1 MIKRLRAGWK
11 RALGYFRRNG
21 ISAAAWAVV
30 ERLLQEKQQSGYRY
44 EPPSQEELLR
54 QRREAEGRKG
64 SSGKNPPLFSVV
76 VPAYETPPVFLRA
89 LLDSMQAQTWPH
101 WQLVIADAGSTDT
114 VKRVV
119 EEREDA
125 RIRYVKLA
133 ENLGIAANTN
143 EALKEV
149 KGTYAGLLDHDDFL
163 TPDALY
169 EMARALKE
177 SEMRG
182 IRPVLLYSDEDKC
195 DGSGQNFYEPH
206 RKPDFNLDLLLS
218 NNYICHFLMLRT
230 DVFRS
235 LKERSGFD
243 GAQDY
248 DLVLRAA
255 AGVLYGEPEA
265 AYVHV
270 PKVLYHWRCHET
282 STASNP
288 ESKRYAYEA
297 GKRALADFC
306 AAQGWKVQVEDTR
319 HLGFYAVRYLPDILE
334 VRTDVAAVAFPLP
347 PRRGRLRS
355 GIYDR
360 KGPDGALVMRYE
372 GMPRHFSGYMH
383 RAVLQQ
389 DVEAADVRTMRVRR
403 EESIKRGSGERA
415 GESPGR
421 ENFRLE
427 EELEKAQEAVRQ
439 GADPA
444 ETSVAFCR
452 KIRRMGYRICWDP
465 YGKA

>member
-149 KGTYAGLLDHDDFL
+149 KGTYAGLLDHDDLL
-163 TPDALY
+163 TPDAPY

-177 SEMRG
+177 SETRG

-255 AGVLYGEPEA
+255 AGVLSGEPEA

-415 GESPGR
+415 GERRGR
-421 ENFRLE
+421 EQLLLE
-427 EELEKAQEAVRQ
+427 GELEKAQEAVRQ

>member
-149 KGTYAGLLDHDDFL
+149 KGTYAGLLDHDDLL

-177 SEMRG
+177 SETRG

-255 AGVLYGEPEA
+255 AGVLSGEPEA

-347 PRRGRLRS
+347 PRCGRLRS
-355 GIYDR
+355 GIYHSKR
-360 KGPDGALVMRYE
+360 PDGAFVVRYG

>member
-30 ERLLQEKQQSGYRY
+30 ERLLQEKQQSSYRY

-76 VPAYETPPVFLRA
+76 VPTYETPPVFLRA

-149 KGTYAGLLDHDDFL
+149 KGTYAGLLDHDDLL

-177 SEMRG
+177 SETRG

-255 AGVLYGEPEA
+255 AGVLSGEPEA

-334 VRTDVAAVAFPLP
+334 VRADVVAVAFPLP

-360 KGPDGALVMRYE
+360 KGADGALVMRYE
-372 GMPRHFSGYMH
+372 GMPCHFSGYMH